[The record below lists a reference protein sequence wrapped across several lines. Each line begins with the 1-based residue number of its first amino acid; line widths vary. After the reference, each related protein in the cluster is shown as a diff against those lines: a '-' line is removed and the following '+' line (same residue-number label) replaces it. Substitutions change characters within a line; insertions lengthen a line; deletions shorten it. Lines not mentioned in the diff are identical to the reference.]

1 MDIFKIKRG
10 QYQATAATVVN
21 IANKWSPLPLN
32 GWNLDHLCFVLFLRL
47 CVEAKTQKVCV
58 PEVYKDMLIQ
68 GRVERE

>member
-1 MDIFKIKRG
+1 MDIFKIKHG
-10 QYQATAATVVN
+10 QYQATTATVVN
-21 IANKWSPLPLN
+21 IAN